1 MSFSFSLESIQSHLL
16 HLFTKWFC
24 LLNGF
29 AHFTSQV
36 VRRANKSLI
45 HNPEIKKKKKEK
57 RENEKSEIKEKKK
70 KIEKKLKVKMFYSC
84 LTDNYSFSRFLAM
97 KSAVHLL
104 RFMNDYLALME
115 EKLLE
120 KLQVNFAT

>member
-1 MSFSFSLESIQSHLL
+1 MVSFSFSLESIQSHLL

-57 RENEKSEIKEKKK
+57 RKKKWKKIKKEKMKKKQEKKRENGKSEIKEKKK
-70 KIEKKLKVKMFYSC
+70 NREKVVSQ
-84 LTDNYSFSRFLAM
+84 N
-97 KSAVHLL
+97 V
-104 RFMNDYLALME
+104 
-115 EKLLE
+115 
-120 KLQVNFAT
+120 LQLFNW